1 MGFVAQATIWVTK
14 GQGQQMEESISWGEL
29 AELTHETQVEKFQFC
44 MCEEQQLFPYEDCP
58 RLKETWENE
67 QFR

>member
-1 MGFVAQATIWVTK
+1 
-14 GQGQQMEESISWGEL
+14 MEESISWGEL
-29 AELTHETQVEKFQFC
+29 ADLTHKTQVEMFQFC